1 MDKIRVEGY
10 TNLYR
15 DDNTGA
21 IINTDDIAYEMY
33 VSSKK
38 RRSEYKKNQREEI
51 ESLKNEVGEIKS
63 LLMELLNESRRN
75 RTE

>member
-15 DDNTGA
+15 DDSTGA

-38 RRSEYKKNQREEI
+38 RRNEYKKSQREEI

-63 LLMELLNESRRN
+63 LLKELLNESRRN
-75 RTE
+75 RIE

>member
-21 IINTDDIAYEMY
+21 IINTDDVAYEMY
-33 VSSKK
+33 ISSKK
-38 RRSEYKKNQREEI
+38 RRLEYKKTQREEI
-51 ESLKNEVGEIKS
+51 DSLKNEVSEIKS